1 MTVAIQVDESLL
13 QRAEQVMDI
22 RDPVELVHRL
32 LQRAVDIAGAQE
44 RLASAGGTMPDLMV
58 PPRNRQSDA
67 YP

>member
-1 MTVAIQVDESLL
+1 MSVAIQVDESLL

-32 LQRAVDIAGAQE
+32 LQRAVDIAAAQE

-58 PPRNRQSDA
+58 PPRNRQSGE
-67 YP
+67 

>member
-1 MTVAIQVDESLL
+1 MSVAIQVDESLL

-32 LQRAVDIAGAQE
+32 LQRAVDIAAAQE

-58 PPRNRQSDA
+58 PPRNRQSDE
-67 YP
+67 